1 MHGKGSDIS
10 AENAENE
17 LKGACVDDLW
27 CNDERQS
34 ACVDLWCNDEVGR
47 WKCKGEM
54 LK

>member
-1 MHGKGSDIS
+1 MKCIDMHGKGSGFS
-10 AENAENE
+10 AENE
-17 LKGACVDDLW
+17 LKG
-27 CNDERQS
+27 